1 MKASEIFLN
10 LKKNEAIKDNQDNQI
25 LGSFLNKKLVTTNQ
39 IKEQVNFRLT
49 IILNMKVTLIEIK
62 NLSVKEYLD
71 KFKAYWRDKIIYLQN
86 SDPWIIQL

>member
-1 MKASEIFLN
+1 M
-10 LKKNEAIKDNQDNQI
+10 
-25 LGSFLNKKLVTTNQ
+25 NKKLVTTNQ
-39 IKEQVNFRLT
+39 IKEWVNFRLT

-71 KFKAYWRDKIIYLQN
+71 KFKAYWRDKITYLQN